1 MGGFVENNKTPI
13 MFIGLTKKEL
23 HHVLSVVRDT
33 LEDGKDPENE
43 LDILQEAYH
52 KISDAFYSFDDK

>member
-1 MGGFVENNKTPI
+1 MGVFVENNQNPI

-23 HHVLSVVRDT
+23 HHVLSVVRGT
-33 LEDGKDPENE
+33 LEDREDPESE
-43 LDILQEAYH
+43 LDILQGAYH